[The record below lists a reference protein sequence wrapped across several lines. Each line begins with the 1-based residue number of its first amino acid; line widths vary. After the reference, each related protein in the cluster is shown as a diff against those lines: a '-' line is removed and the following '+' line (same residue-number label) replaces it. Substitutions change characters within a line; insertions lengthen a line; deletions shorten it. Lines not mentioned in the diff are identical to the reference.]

1 MPACSTLCSP
11 RRWPTCSGPRRSR
24 RRTLE
29 LGHVPARPRQEPTRE
44 TRRRTRLIAWL
55 AQFVVLYPAVNVLAT
70 YPLNV
75 ITFDDALLA
84 AHRRFQANGEVS
96 ATPPSRT
103 SVRIARLVAAVPP
116 LVGACIQPDISSVT
130 NVTGCFGLFLCAV
143 VPGVLGL
150 AARRLAPGPTGTSP
164 LNGKAA
170 AVALVL
176 VGLVLTAGSLAA
188 ALLSA
193 PEIERANARGT

>member
-1 MPACSTLCSP
+1 MGWATYHHVHDASDP
-11 RRWPTCSGPRRSR
+11 RDA
-24 RRTLE
+24 LK
-29 LGHVPARPRQEPTRE
+29 
-44 TRRRTRLIAWL
+44 TRLIAYL

-75 ITFDDALLA
+75 ITFGDALLA

-143 VPGVLGL
+143 VPGVLSL
-150 AARRLAPGPTGTSP
+150 AARRLAPGPTEHASP
-164 LNGKAA
+164 LNGRAA

-188 ALLSA
+188 AL
-193 PEIERANARGT
+193 